1 MDSDMALTELQE
13 HELPEAVI
21 QDDEDDVEELRNSL
35 REVVQDQS
43 VKPKLQCLMADPTF
57 SMVTV
62 QSEDS
67 GIVWETASSRCSTPW
82 ASEAS
87 YSSDTY
93 SLDGSAT
100 GGGGAQGKIT
110 IVFDEDKIIRRRKRT
125 RGKARLGERLRRPGS
140 SRSGSTLGV
149 ERPEMAEVSVPNIR
163 VESVE
168 SDTESGEVK
177 DKDQELFSLISEGY
191 EILNIKV
198 PSKLPTVDEE
208 ESTEL
213 QDNLSYLEETP
224 RIRSKSR
231 RGSEALP
238 TQDYPEM
245 KEATEG
251 EEVGESKPSEPTEQ
265 QGPHSHKDGT
275 SDMDYFEAF
284 TLLDEVVPGQQVPEP
299 VGDETPTKPQRE
311 EPNLGQMTA
320 TDSLSAAP
328 DDDFVF
334 VTDMEIASERLD
346 EVFYGNK
353 HHAPPEDLM
362 KRGEED
368 EEEGGKEG
376 RRESLRSLKESG
388 SALFSREES
397 ILTPIFLSPG
407 PPKIIDPI
415 LLEEPTAMSFLY
427 SDLYEDAMGERRR
440 SDEEGSEA
448 ESVGSDRSFRRRLSD
463 SEETDGY
470 LEKFI
475 LKDET
480 PNVEDQSEEADG
492 KGEGLMMWSQ
502 SKFELTGF
510 LTRVVEKEE
519 EEKEECKKDEIKDA
533 EMNGYLQPAGYKEI
547 TKSTEMEE
555 STEKSLLHIKETG
568 PDKDSES
575 INTDSK
581 VTGKRPE
588 KVDVVEEAKSETTPE
603 AHESEVDSQEE
614 VVSDKVS
621 HETEQLAQAEEVKK
635 RDEVEVSRVAKPVVI
650 QEPVVVQVNQ
660 VTTESKTETV
670 VKASEPVRAEG
681 AIKDPTEA
689 IAGAQELHRVS
700 QKAVTDLS
708 VVIVKV
714 SDDTKMA
721 SEIAAEAIN
730 RMEMLA
736 EAHKVEKVE
745 NRSEEPVSVEEE
757 SFTHNPE
764 AEVVPTAPPAEA
776 ADRWSSPLA
785 PAEGDKGQEEEP
797 MKKQDL
803 DGEDEWVF
811 TPLRSF
817 APQEDLS
824 VLHRETVVSEMELHT
839 DAGVTERELHRE
851 TAEELE
857 YEIISQQEA
866 REMMVSETERK
877 QLCPGPNSNLER
889 ERELEKEKEREMELE
904 RERKKQRL
912 KEEERQKREGKERQE
927 KEKQMELERE
937 RERERLRLKEAKER
951 QEKERQVE
959 KEREKE
965 RQRLKEEKEKERQ
978 ERDRHMELERKRER
992 ERQRLKEESEEKERQ
1007 ERERERQRL
1016 KEEKERQEKERQMEK
1031 EREKDRQR
1039 LKEEKERQEKETQER
1054 ERQIELERERENERQ
1069 RLKEREEKERQERE
1083 RQERQRERQRLK
1095 EEKERRERQMEKER
1109 EKDRQRLKEE
1119 KDRQEKETQEREK
1132 QIELERERENERQRL
1147 KEREEKER
1155 QERERQERDRQMELE
1170 REREKERQRLKEREE
1185 KETKEKE
1192 RQMELEREREMHR
1205 LKEEREEKET
1215 KERERQMELE
1225 REREK
1230 ERQRLKEE
1238 SEERER
1244 QERERERERQMMKEE
1259 SEKKERHER
1268 ERQMEKER
1276 ERDRQ
1281 RLKEEK
1287 ERQEKETQER
1297 ERQIE
1302 LERERENERQRL
1314 KEREEKERQERERQM
1329 ELERERENER
1339 QRLKEREE
1347 KETKERERQMELE
1360 REREMHRL
1368 KEESEEKERQVERE
1382 REKER
1387 QRLKEERE
1395 ERERQERERQMEKE
1409 REKERQRLKEEKE
1422 RQEKERQER
1431 EIQIELERERE
1442 NERQRLKE
1450 REEKERQERERQER
1464 ERQIELERERENE
1477 RQRLKEREEKERQER
1492 ERQMELE
1499 RERENERQRL
1509 KEREEKETKER
1520 ERQMEL
1526 ERERERERE
1535 RQKLKEE
1542 SEEKERQ
1549 EKERQIELERER
1561 ENERQRLKER
1571 EEKERQERE
1580 RQERERQIELERER
1594 EKDRQRLKE
1603 EKERQERERERQ
1615 MEREREKDRQRLKE
1629 EKERQERAEK
1639 ERHEREEKERERER
1653 EREREKEMER
1663 LRLNE
1668 LKERE
1673 EKKRQERE
1681 ERARQEKDE
1690 KERQERERERE
1701 RENERQERERQIE
1714 LEREREKERQR
1725 LREREEKERQETER
1739 QMEREREKDRQR
1751 LKEEKERQE
1760 RQKKERQEREE
1771 RERERE
1777 RLKEVKEREEREKKE
1792 RQEREEKKRQ
1802 MELLREREMESL
1814 RLKEEKERQEREKKE
1829 RQEREREREKERER
1843 QRLKGVNERQEWEEK
1858 ERQEK
1863 ERQMELLRERER
1875 ERLRLKEE
1883 KERQEREEKERERER
1898 QEEKERH
1905 ERESQKEEKE
1915 RRERQ
1920 KEEKERHERERQME
1934 WEREIE
1940 MKRLKEVKEREE
1952 REREREM
1959 QRLKEVKKT
1968 QERERQEREDKEK
1981 QMELLREEER
1991 QGREEREQKE
2001 RQEREG
2007 KEIQEREKERDNQRL
2022 KEKERQERKSE
2033 MELVLE
2039 GEKQKERVRENLL
2052 MDMERQKERE
2062 MEERVREERGLDLP
2076 TYEEPIEA
2084 DYEIFDAE
2092 EESQARA
2099 AAALQGMDCFCLG
2112 CGCLLSETDRLSGG
2126 HQDHE
2131 VTSVETAYEDI
2142 KERLSEWISEL
2153 QERSENIEDLVSE
2166 LELGYN
2172 TVEDHCRDSEE
2183 VMEAQNEEMMALV
2196 MEQYNTMSLSMEEE
2210 KKAKLEQLYDQIV
2223 SFQESIDQTKVT
2235 LDTTAREAEI
2245 DPDTQTS
2252 KDIYMR
2258 LTEALRSAMSLEL
2271 GPRGLLVFEDYAKG
2285 NAANTHTR
2293 RKGIPVP
2300 QKPSLQPQECA
2311 SASSTSVTV
2320 YWRVNP
2326 GDIIDCFQVYCMEDP
2341 QGAVSDEY
2349 RVTVKESYCVLEEL
2363 EPDKVYKVW
2372 VMAVNYTG
2380 CSLPSE
2386 RLPFRTAPSV
2396 PVIDT
2401 GRCTILWDSATLRW
2415 NVDNRTP
2422 TQSYTLEYCRQYALE
2437 GEGLRSISGIQG
2449 RQQRVL
2455 LHPNENYLF
2464 YIKAVNK
2471 AGASEQSE
2479 AALISTRGT
2488 RFHLLKASAHPV
2500 LKLSEDQTTLYY
2512 PQDTYTERGD
2522 VVNECPSVLGELLP
2536 MRGHH
2541 YWETNVTRSSA
2552 YRVGVA
2558 YETANRD
2565 SLLGENSESW
2575 CLHCVPTPYSC
2586 RFELLHGS
2594 VQSDV
2599 FVGEVPSHIGTLLD
2613 YKHGRLSFYNTQR
2626 GQLLGTLAHCFTQPC
2641 HPVLGMEQPGSLKVS
2656 MALEVADFAK
2666 HS

>member
-13 HELPEAVI
+13 HELPEAVV
-21 QDDEDDVEELRNSL
+21 QEDEDDVEELRNSL

-140 SRSGSTLGV
+140 SRSGSALGV

-238 TQDYPEM
+238 AQDYPEM
-245 KEATEG
+245 KEGTEG

-265 QGPHSHKDGT
+265 QGPHSHKDST

-334 VTDMEIASERLD
+334 VTDMDIASERLD

-388 SALFSREES
+388 SALFSKEES

-448 ESVGSDRSFRRRLSD
+448 ESVGSDRSFQRRLSD

-480 PNVEDQSEEADG
+480 PNVEDQSEEADD

-510 LTRVVEKEE
+510 LTRVVEEEE
-519 EEKEECKKDEIKDA
+519 EEKEECKKEEIKDA

-547 TKSTEMEE
+547 KKSTEMEE

-575 INTDSK
+575 LNTDSK

-621 HETEQLAQAEEVKK
+621 HETELLAQAEEVKK
-635 RDEVEVSRVAKPVVI
+635 LDEVEVSRVAKPVVI

-670 VKASEPVRAEG
+670 VKASEPVRAED

-839 DAGVTERELHRE
+839 DAGVTERELHGE

-965 RQRLKEEKEKERQ
+965 RQRLKEEKERQARERTI
-978 ERDRHMELERKRER
+978 ELER
-992 ERQRLKEESEEKERQ
+992 

-1016 KEEKERQEKERQMEK
+1016 KEEKEKERQVK
-1031 EREKDRQR
+1031 ERQARERTIELERERERERQR
-1039 LKEEKERQEKETQER
+1039 LKEEKEKERQVKERQER
-1054 ERQIELERERENERQ
+1054 ERQMELERERENERQ

-1083 RQERQRERQRLK
+1083 RQER
-1095 EEKERRERQMEKER
+1095 
-1109 EKDRQRLKEE
+1109 
-1119 KDRQEKETQEREK
+1119 
-1132 QIELERERENERQRL
+1132 
-1147 KEREEKER
+1147 
-1155 QERERQERDRQMELE
+1155 
-1170 REREKERQRLKEREE
+1170 
-1185 KETKEKE
+1185 E
-1192 RQMELEREREMHR
+1192 RQMELERESEKERQR
-1205 LKEEREEKET
+1205 LKEREEKET

-1225 REREK
+1225 REREREMHRLKEEREEKEMKERERQMELEREKEK

-1259 SEKKERHER
+1259 CEKKERQER

-1287 ERQEKETQER
+1287 ERQEKETRER

-1302 LERERENERQRL
+1302 LERERENERQRQ

-1329 ELERERENER
+1329 ELERERANER
-1339 QRLKEREE
+1339 QRLKEE

-1368 KEESEEKERQVERE
+1368 KEERERQMEKERERDRQRLKEEKERQEKETRERERQIELERE
-1382 REKER
+1382 RENERQRQKEREEKERQERERQMELERERANER
-1387 QRLKEERE
+1387 QRLKEEKE
-1395 ERERQERERQMEKE
+1395 TKERERQMELEREREMHRLKEERERQMEKE
-1409 REKERQRLKEEKE
+1409 REKDRQRLKEEKE

-1477 RQRLKEREEKERQER
+1477 RQRLKEREEKERERQMELERERENERQRLKEERERQEKERQEREIQIELERERENERQRLKEREEKEREEKERQERERQERERQIELERERENVRQRLKEREEKERQMELERERENERQRLKEREEKETKERERQMELERERERERERQKLKEESEEKARQEKERQERERQIELEREIENERQRLKDREEKERQER

-1542 SEEKERQ
+1542 SED
-1549 EKERQIELERER
+1549 
-1561 ENERQRLKER
+1561 
-1571 EEKERQERE
+1571 KERQERE
-1580 RQERERQIELERER
+1580 RQMERER

-1663 LRLNE
+1663 LRLNK

-1701 RENERQERERQIE
+1701 RENERQIE
-1714 LEREREKERQR
+1714 LE
-1725 LREREEKERQETER
+1725 
-1739 QMEREREKDRQR
+1739 
-1751 LKEEKERQE
+1751 
-1760 RQKKERQEREE
+1760 
-1771 RERERE
+1771 
-1777 RLKEVKEREEREKKE
+1777 
-1792 RQEREEKKRQ
+1792 
-1802 MELLREREMESL
+1802 
-1814 RLKEEKERQEREKKE
+1814 
-1829 RQEREREREKERER
+1829 
-1843 QRLKGVNERQEWEEK
+1843 
-1858 ERQEK
+1858 
-1863 ERQMELLRERER
+1863 RERER
-1875 ERLRLKEE
+1875 ERLRLKED

-1920 KEEKERHERERQME
+1920 EEKERHERERQME
-1934 WEREIE
+1934 LEREIE
-1940 MKRLKEVKEREE
+1940 MKRLKEVEREEKEKEREE

-1981 QMELLREEER
+1981 QMELLREDER
-1991 QGREEREQKE
+1991 QEREEREQKE

-2007 KEIQEREKERDNQRL
+2007 KGIQEREKERDNQRL
-2022 KEKERQERKSE
+2022 KERQERKSE

-2076 TYEEPIEA
+2076 AYEEPIEA

-2112 CGCLLSETDRLSGG
+2112 CGCLLSETERLSGG

-2258 LTEALRSAMSLEL
+2258 LTEALQSAMSLEL

-2320 YWRVNP
+2320 YWKVNP

-2415 NVDNRTP
+2415 NVDNQTP

>member
-13 HELPEAVI
+13 HELPEAVVEE
-21 QDDEDDVEELRNSL
+21 DEDDVEELRNSL

-43 VKPKLQCLMADPTF
+43 VKPKLQCLMVDPSF

-110 IVFDEDKIIRRRKRT
+110 IVFDEDKIVRRRKRT

-140 SRSGSTLGV
+140 SRSGSALGV

-177 DKDQELFSLISEGY
+177 DKEQELFSLISEGY

-238 TQDYPEM
+238 AQDYPEM
-245 KEATEG
+245 KEVQEGTEG
-251 EEVGESKPSEPTEQ
+251 VGESKPSEPTEQ

-275 SDMDYFEAF
+275 SNMDYFEAF

-299 VGDETPTKPQRE
+299 VGDEAPVKPQRE

-362 KRGEED
+362 KRGEE

-388 SALFSREES
+388 SALFGREES

-448 ESVGSDRSFRRRLSD
+448 ESVGSDRSFQRRLSD

-480 PNVEDQSEEADG
+480 PNVEDQSEEVDG

-510 LTRVVEKEE
+510 LTRVVEEE
-519 EEKEECKKDEIKDA
+519 EEDEKEECKEEIKAA
-533 EMNGYLQPAGYKEI
+533 EMNGYLQPARYKEMEQ
-547 TKSTEMEE
+547 STEMEE

-575 INTDSK
+575 VNTDRKVSQVEK
-581 VTGKRPE
+581 DHLVTGKKPE

-621 HETEQLAQAEEVKK
+621 HETELLAQAEEVKK
-635 RDEVEVSRVAKPVVI
+635 LDEVEVSRVAKPVVI

-670 VKASEPVRAEG
+670 VKASEPVRAED

-689 IAGAQELHRVS
+689 IAGAQELHRVFH
-700 QKAVTDLS
+700 KAVTDLS
-708 VVIVKV
+708 VDIVKV

-736 EAHKVEKVE
+736 EANKVEKVE
-745 NRSEEPVSVEEE
+745 NRSEEPVSVAEE
-757 SFTHNPE
+757 SFKHNPE
-764 AEVVPTAPPAEA
+764 PEVVPTAPPAEA
-776 ADRWSSPLA
+776 AARWSSPLA

-803 DGEDEWVF
+803 EGEDEWVF

-824 VLHRETVVSEMELHT
+824 ELHRETVVSEIELHT
-839 DAGVTERELHRE
+839 DAGFTERVLHRE

-889 ERELEKEKEREMELE
+889 ERELEKEKEKEMELE

-912 KEEERQKREGKERQE
+912 KEEERQERGRQEREEKERQE
-927 KEKQMELERE
+927 KEKQMGLE
-937 RERERLRLKEAKER
+937 RERERLRLKKA
-951 QEKERQVE
+951 
-959 KEREKE
+959 
-965 RQRLKEEKEKERQ
+965 
-978 ERDRHMELERKRER
+978 
-992 ERQRLKEESEEKERQ
+992 
-1007 ERERERQRL
+1007 
-1016 KEEKERQEKERQMEK
+1016 
-1031 EREKDRQR
+1031 
-1039 LKEEKERQEKETQER
+1039 
-1054 ERQIELERERENERQ
+1054 
-1069 RLKEREEKERQERE
+1069 
-1083 RQERQRERQRLK
+1083 
-1095 EEKERRERQMEKER
+1095 
-1109 EKDRQRLKEE
+1109 
-1119 KDRQEKETQEREK
+1119 
-1132 QIELERERENERQRL
+1132 
-1147 KEREEKER
+1147 
-1155 QERERQERDRQMELE
+1155 
-1170 REREKERQRLKEREE
+1170 
-1185 KETKEKE
+1185 
-1192 RQMELEREREMHR
+1192 
-1205 LKEEREEKET
+1205 
-1215 KERERQMELE
+1215 
-1225 REREK
+1225 
-1230 ERQRLKEE
+1230 
-1238 SEERER
+1238 
-1244 QERERERERQMMKEE
+1244 
-1259 SEKKERHER
+1259 
-1268 ERQMEKER
+1268 
-1276 ERDRQ
+1276 
-1281 RLKEEK
+1281 
-1287 ERQEKETQER
+1287 
-1297 ERQIE
+1297 
-1302 LERERENERQRL
+1302 
-1314 KEREEKERQERERQM
+1314 
-1329 ELERERENER
+1329 
-1339 QRLKEREE
+1339 
-1347 KETKERERQMELE
+1347 
-1360 REREMHRL
+1360 
-1368 KEESEEKERQVERE
+1368 
-1382 REKER
+1382 
-1387 QRLKEERE
+1387 
-1395 ERERQERERQMEKE
+1395 
-1409 REKERQRLKEEKE
+1409 
-1422 RQEKERQER
+1422 
-1431 EIQIELERERE
+1431 
-1442 NERQRLKE
+1442 
-1450 REEKERQERERQER
+1450 
-1464 ERQIELERERENE
+1464 
-1477 RQRLKEREEKERQER
+1477 
-1492 ERQMELE
+1492 
-1499 RERENERQRL
+1499 
-1509 KEREEKETKER
+1509 
-1520 ERQMEL
+1520 
-1526 ERERERERE
+1526 
-1535 RQKLKEE
+1535 
-1542 SEEKERQ
+1542 
-1549 EKERQIELERER
+1549 
-1561 ENERQRLKER
+1561 
-1571 EEKERQERE
+1571 
-1580 RQERERQIELERER
+1580 
-1594 EKDRQRLKE
+1594 
-1603 EKERQERERERQ
+1603 
-1615 MEREREKDRQRLKE
+1615 
-1629 EKERQERAEK
+1629 
-1639 ERHEREEKERERER
+1639 
-1653 EREREKEMER
+1653 
-1663 LRLNE
+1663 
-1668 LKERE
+1668 
-1673 EKKRQERE
+1673 
-1681 ERARQEKDE
+1681 
-1690 KERQERERERE
+1690 
-1701 RENERQERERQIE
+1701 
-1714 LEREREKERQR
+1714 
-1725 LREREEKERQETER
+1725 KERQETE
-1739 QMEREREKDRQR
+1739 D
-1751 LKEEKERQE
+1751 KE
-1760 RQKKERQEREE
+1760 KKEKEE
-1771 RERERE
+1771 RERER
-1777 RLKEVKEREEREKKE
+1777 
-1792 RQEREEKKRQ
+1792 
-1802 MELLREREMESL
+1802 
-1814 RLKEEKERQEREKKE
+1814 
-1829 RQEREREREKERER
+1829 
-1843 QRLKGVNERQEWEEK
+1843 
-1858 ERQEK
+1858 
-1863 ERQMELLRERER
+1863 
-1875 ERLRLKEE
+1875 
-1883 KERQEREEKERERER
+1883 
-1898 QEEKERH
+1898 
-1905 ERESQKEEKE
+1905 
-1915 RRERQ
+1915 
-1920 KEEKERHERERQME
+1920 
-1934 WEREIE
+1934 
-1940 MKRLKEVKEREE
+1940 
-1952 REREREM
+1952 

-1968 QERERQEREDKEK
+1968 QERERQERGEKERQEREDKEK
-1981 QMELLREEER
+1981 QMECLREEER
-1991 QGREEREQKE
+1991 QEREQKE

-2007 KEIQEREKERDNQRL
+2007 KEIQERERESNNQRL

-2076 TYEEPIEA
+2076 AYEEPIEA

-2142 KERLSEWISEL
+2142 RERLSEWISEL

-2223 SFQESIDQTKVT
+2223 SFQESIDQAKVT

-2258 LTEALRSAMSLEL
+2258 LTEALQSAMSLEL

-2285 NAANTHTR
+2285 NAVNTHTR

-2415 NVDNRTP
+2415 NVDNQTP

-2541 YWETNVTRSSA
+2541 YWETNVTRSPA

-2565 SLLGENSESW
+2565 SLLGENSTSW

-2613 YKHGRLSFYNTQR
+2613 YKHGRLSFYDTQR

>member
-13 HELPEAVI
+13 HELPEAVVEE
-21 QDDEDDVEELRNSL
+21 DEDDVEELRNSL

-43 VKPKLQCLMADPTF
+43 VKPKLQCLMVDPSF

-110 IVFDEDKIIRRRKRT
+110 IVFDEDKIVRRRKRT

-140 SRSGSTLGV
+140 SRSGSALGV

-177 DKDQELFSLISEGY
+177 DKEQELFSLISEGY

-238 TQDYPEM
+238 AQDYPEM
-245 KEATEG
+245 KEVQEGTEG
-251 EEVGESKPSEPTEQ
+251 VGESKPSEPTEQ

-275 SDMDYFEAF
+275 SNMDYFEAF

-299 VGDETPTKPQRE
+299 VGDEAPVKPQRE

-362 KRGEED
+362 KRGEE

-388 SALFSREES
+388 SALFGREES

-448 ESVGSDRSFRRRLSD
+448 ESVGSDRSFQRRLSD

-480 PNVEDQSEEADG
+480 PNVEDQSEEVDG

-510 LTRVVEKEE
+510 LTRVVEEE
-519 EEKEECKKDEIKDA
+519 EEDEKEECKEEIKAA
-533 EMNGYLQPAGYKEI
+533 EMNGYLQPARYKEMEQ
-547 TKSTEMEE
+547 STEMEE

-575 INTDSK
+575 VNTDRKVSQVEK
-581 VTGKRPE
+581 DHLVTGKKPE

-621 HETEQLAQAEEVKK
+621 HETELLAQAEEVKK
-635 RDEVEVSRVAKPVVI
+635 LDEVEVSRVAKPVVI

-670 VKASEPVRAEG
+670 VKASEPVRAED

-689 IAGAQELHRVS
+689 IAGAQELHRVFH
-700 QKAVTDLS
+700 KAVTDLS
-708 VVIVKV
+708 VDIVKV

-736 EAHKVEKVE
+736 EANKVEKVE
-745 NRSEEPVSVEEE
+745 NRSEEPVSVAEE
-757 SFTHNPE
+757 SFKHNPE
-764 AEVVPTAPPAEA
+764 PEVVPTAPPAEA
-776 ADRWSSPLA
+776 AARWSSPLA

-803 DGEDEWVF
+803 ECEDEWVF

-824 VLHRETVVSEMELHT
+824 ELHRETVVSEIELHT
-839 DAGVTERELHRE
+839 DAGFTERVLHRE

-889 ERELEKEKEREMELE
+889 ERELEKEKEKEMELE

-912 KEEERQKREGKERQE
+912 KEEERQERG
-927 KEKQMELERE
+927 
-937 RERERLRLKEAKER
+937 
-951 QEKERQVE
+951 
-959 KEREKE
+959 
-965 RQRLKEEKEKERQ
+965 RQ
-978 ERDRHMELERKRER
+978 ER
-992 ERQRLKEESEEKERQ
+992 
-1007 ERERERQRL
+1007 
-1016 KEEKERQEKERQMEK
+1016 
-1031 EREKDRQR
+1031 
-1039 LKEEKERQEKETQER
+1039 
-1054 ERQIELERERENERQ
+1054 
-1069 RLKEREEKERQERE
+1069 
-1083 RQERQRERQRLK
+1083 
-1095 EEKERRERQMEKER
+1095 
-1109 EKDRQRLKEE
+1109 
-1119 KDRQEKETQEREK
+1119 
-1132 QIELERERENERQRL
+1132 
-1147 KEREEKER
+1147 
-1155 QERERQERDRQMELE
+1155 
-1170 REREKERQRLKEREE
+1170 
-1185 KETKEKE
+1185 
-1192 RQMELEREREMHR
+1192 
-1205 LKEEREEKET
+1205 
-1215 KERERQMELE
+1215 
-1225 REREK
+1225 
-1230 ERQRLKEE
+1230 
-1238 SEERER
+1238 
-1244 QERERERERQMMKEE
+1244 
-1259 SEKKERHER
+1259 
-1268 ERQMEKER
+1268 
-1276 ERDRQ
+1276 
-1281 RLKEEK
+1281 
-1287 ERQEKETQER
+1287 
-1297 ERQIE
+1297 
-1302 LERERENERQRL
+1302 
-1314 KEREEKERQERERQM
+1314 
-1329 ELERERENER
+1329 
-1339 QRLKEREE
+1339 
-1347 KETKERERQMELE
+1347 
-1360 REREMHRL
+1360 
-1368 KEESEEKERQVERE
+1368 
-1382 REKER
+1382 
-1387 QRLKEERE
+1387 
-1395 ERERQERERQMEKE
+1395 
-1409 REKERQRLKEEKE
+1409 
-1422 RQEKERQER
+1422 
-1431 EIQIELERERE
+1431 
-1442 NERQRLKE
+1442 
-1450 REEKERQERERQER
+1450 
-1464 ERQIELERERENE
+1464 
-1477 RQRLKEREEKERQER
+1477 
-1492 ERQMELE
+1492 
-1499 RERENERQRL
+1499 
-1509 KEREEKETKER
+1509 
-1520 ERQMEL
+1520 
-1526 ERERERERE
+1526 
-1535 RQKLKEE
+1535 
-1542 SEEKERQ
+1542 
-1549 EKERQIELERER
+1549 
-1561 ENERQRLKER
+1561 
-1571 EEKERQERE
+1571 
-1580 RQERERQIELERER
+1580 
-1594 EKDRQRLKE
+1594 
-1603 EKERQERERERQ
+1603 
-1615 MEREREKDRQRLKE
+1615 
-1629 EKERQERAEK
+1629 
-1639 ERHEREEKERERER
+1639 
-1653 EREREKEMER
+1653 
-1663 LRLNE
+1663 
-1668 LKERE
+1668 
-1673 EKKRQERE
+1673 
-1681 ERARQEKDE
+1681 
-1690 KERQERERERE
+1690 
-1701 RENERQERERQIE
+1701 
-1714 LEREREKERQR
+1714 
-1725 LREREEKERQETER
+1725 
-1739 QMEREREKDRQR
+1739 
-1751 LKEEKERQE
+1751 
-1760 RQKKERQEREE
+1760 
-1771 RERERE
+1771 
-1777 RLKEVKEREEREKKE
+1777 
-1792 RQEREEKKRQ
+1792 
-1802 MELLREREMESL
+1802 
-1814 RLKEEKERQEREKKE
+1814 
-1829 RQEREREREKERER
+1829 
-1843 QRLKGVNERQEWEEK
+1843 
-1858 ERQEK
+1858 
-1863 ERQMELLRERER
+1863 
-1875 ERLRLKEE
+1875 
-1883 KERQEREEKERERER
+1883 
-1898 QEEKERH
+1898 
-1905 ERESQKEEKE
+1905 EKE

-1920 KEEKERHERERQME
+1920 KEKERHERERQME
-1934 WEREIE
+1934 LEREIE
-1940 MKRLKEVKEREE
+1940 RKRLKEVKEKEREEKEREE
-1952 REREREM
+1952 RERERER

-1968 QERERQEREDKEK
+1968 QERERQERGEKERQEREDKEK
-1981 QMELLREEER
+1981 QMECLREEER
-1991 QGREEREQKE
+1991 QEREQKE

-2007 KEIQEREKERDNQRL
+2007 KEIQERERENNNQRL

-2076 TYEEPIEA
+2076 AYEEPIEA

-2142 KERLSEWISEL
+2142 RERLSEWISEL

-2223 SFQESIDQTKVT
+2223 SFQESIDQAKVT

-2258 LTEALRSAMSLEL
+2258 LTEALQSAMSLEL

-2285 NAANTHTR
+2285 NAVNTHTR

-2415 NVDNRTP
+2415 NVDNQTP

-2541 YWETNVTRSSA
+2541 YWETNVTRSPA

-2565 SLLGENSESW
+2565 SLLGENSTSW

-2613 YKHGRLSFYNTQR
+2613 YKHGRLSFYDTQR